1 LACCNNGNNWF
12 NFVSTS
18 SNPIKREAMNFLLSG
33 FTTFKSCKYCSTL
46 VSSSL
51 RGFLT
56 NLYLKSVT
64 YLFFVTPSGPALGP
78 GPNVAPG
85 PSVTF
90 LNPA

>member
-1 LACCNNGNNWF
+1 
-12 NFVSTS
+12 
-18 SNPIKREAMNFLLSG
+18 MNFLLSG

-46 VSSSL
+46 VSASFTCFAGSPWAAL
-51 RGFLT
+51 WAPAFPT

-85 PSVTF
+85 PSATF
-90 LNPA
+90 LNPACV